1 MPGSLKEQSI
11 PLEFAKFESINDLF
25 DHLIWRWNFKNQ
37 SRKYAMRHPSPK
49 MKKNIFERFS
59 GLIKKQ
65 VQVWNQIY
73 EKSHLLVRGCV
84 IVGKQFAQPIAWF
97 YFLFFPE
104 HLVFHKSCQM
114 CAVTQ
119 QNMNR
124 Y

>member
-1 MPGSLKEQSI
+1 
-11 PLEFAKFESINDLF
+11 
-25 DHLIWRWNFKNQ
+25 
-37 SRKYAMRHPSPK
+37 MRHPSPK
-49 MKKNIFERFS
+49 MKKNIFVRFS
-59 GLIKKQ
+59 GLISSKSKSE
-65 VQVWNQIY
+65 IKSMK
-73 EKSHLLVRGCV
+73 KSHLLVRGCV
-84 IVGKQFAQPIAWF
+84 IVGKQFAQPIARF